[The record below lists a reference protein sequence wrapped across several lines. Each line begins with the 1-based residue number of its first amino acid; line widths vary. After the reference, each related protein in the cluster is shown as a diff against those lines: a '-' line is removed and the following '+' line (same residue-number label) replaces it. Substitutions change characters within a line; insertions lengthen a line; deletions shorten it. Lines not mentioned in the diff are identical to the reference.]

1 MLVFQAELGV
11 TCGGGSF
18 AHGGDGDD
26 ESRGKVGGRRPAD
39 AEGGFRFW
47 ILGHDKMAPFFFS
60 FKGGKAT
67 ALLFHVRIVVLAL
80 PML

>member
-1 MLVFQAELGV
+1 MVVGLLLTVVMETTNPAAKL
-11 TCGGGSF
+11 GGG
-18 AHGGDGDD
+18 DLPMQ
-26 ESRGKVGGRRPAD
+26 R
-39 AEGGFRFW
+39 GGFRFW